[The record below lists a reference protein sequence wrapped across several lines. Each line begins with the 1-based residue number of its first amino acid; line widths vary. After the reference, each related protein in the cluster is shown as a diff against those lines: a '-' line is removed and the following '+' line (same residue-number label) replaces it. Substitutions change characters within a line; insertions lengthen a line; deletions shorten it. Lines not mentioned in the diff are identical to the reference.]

1 MSISLIVSGI
11 GAIVAA
17 IGGGVLLARCF
28 REPRG
33 DLIAWSVAL
42 LGLLIS
48 LGAQALGHLSGFDS
62 AMFRAMELGG
72 QVLAP
77 LALILA
83 LSEVAA
89 KSTAARFCA
98 RLYIPALGVVAVV
111 VLAMD
116 QLAQASF
123 TKAWPDPAVFYQVP
137 PNYVL
142 MFAIGPATALVAI
155 IAVGVVLARSGQPR
169 WNALLPAQLMG
180 GAAALL
186 LAYPALAQLVAYL
199 VKIHLPVGSAF
210 ALLCTAAAALVWL
223 AGTRAGRVPSAAAPG
238 RASHSPDG
246 WGAYSGL
253 DRSGDFGR
261 LEESAEGGVYR
272 GDGLY
277 RAGAPGR
284 TDAEEYGRDRDNA
297 RAGRRE
303 SWQDGREGWQ
313 DGGDGWRDDQQANRS
328 GHEDWRADQLRG
340 GYQAPDFATGDFV
353 PGDYSEDYAPADY
366 ASGAHVG
373 GAYQGGAYGGGAYP
387 GGADPGGAYL
397 GGDYAT
403 GDFATG
409 DIVPGGHDPAVGG
422 WQPSPGA
429 DDGIEQ
435 YGRAERHDDLDGRR
449 SAGWQ
454 GGPADEPDRFAAG
467 NGHGD
472 EAARAQL
479 FGQIAIYTLLED
491 RVDDFDELTER
502 IVDQVRSREPDTLVF
517 IVHAVPSAPMQRI
530 LYEVYRDRSAYQWH
544 TQQPHVQQFEADK
557 RPYVLATNVIE
568 LGLQQAKVS
577 PFPSVTD
584 LFTEP
589 GFDTAGFE
597 RPDYLRDYGR
607 TSAQPGSGTREYR

>member
-1 MSISLIVSGI
+1 MSISLIVSGL
-11 GAIVAA
+11 GAIIAA

-28 REPRG
+28 REPRA
-33 DLIAWSVAL
+33 DLVAWSVTL

-48 LGAQALGHLSGFDS
+48 LGAQALGYLSGFD
-62 AMFRAMELGG
+62 AAIFRAMELGG
-72 QVLAP
+72 QVIAP

-89 KSTAARFCA
+89 KSAAARFCA

-116 QLAQASF
+116 QLAQVTF

-142 MFAIGPATALVAI
+142 MFAIGPATAIVAI

-180 GAAALL
+180 GTAALL

-199 VKIHLPVGSAF
+199 AKVHLPVGSAF

-223 AGTRAGRVPSAAAPG
+223 AGMRSGRVRPAAPHG
-238 RASHSPDG
+238 RASQSPDG
-246 WGAYSGL
+246 WGAYGGL
-253 DRSGDFGR
+253 DRTGDFGR

-277 RAGAPGR
+277 RPGPAGRA
-284 TDAEEYGRDRDNA
+284 DADQYGGDRDD
-297 RAGRRE
+297 AGP
-303 SWQDGREGWQ
+303 GWQ
-313 DGGDGWRDDQQANRS
+313 DERDAGRP
-328 GHEDWRADQLRG
+328 GREDWRGDQHQG
-340 GYQAPDFATGDFV
+340 GYQVPDFATGDFV
-353 PGDYSEDYAPADY
+353 PGDYGGGDYGPGGYAD
-366 ASGAHVG
+366 GAH
-373 GAYQGGAYGGGAYP
+373 A
-387 GGADPGGAYL
+387 

-409 DIVPGGHDPAVGG
+409 DIAPNGHDLATDG
-422 WQPSPGA
+422 WQTRPGA
-429 DDGIEQ
+429 
-435 YGRAERHDDLDGRR
+435 A
-449 SAGWQ
+449 
-454 GGPADEPDRFAAG
+454 DRFPAAG
-467 NGHGD
+467 GTGE

-491 RVDDFDELTER
+491 RVDEFDQLTER
-502 IVDQVRSREPDTLVF
+502 VVDLVRSREPDTLVF

-544 TQQPHVQQFEADK
+544 TQQAHVQQFEADK

-584 LFTEP
+584 LFSEP

-607 TSAQPGSGTREYR
+607 SSAHPGSGTREYR

>member
-17 IGGGVLLARCF
+17 IGGGVLLARYF

-33 DLIAWSVAL
+33 DLVAWSVAL

-48 LGAQALGHLSGFDS
+48 LGAQALGHSSGFDA
-62 AMFRAMELGG
+62 AMFRAMEIGG
-72 QVLAP
+72 QVIAP

-98 RLYIPALGVVAVV
+98 RLYIPALGVVALV
-111 VLAMD
+111 VLVMD
-116 QLAQASF
+116 QLTQTTF
-123 TKAWPDPAVFYQVP
+123 TKAWPDPAVYYQVP
-137 PNYVL
+137 PDYVL
-142 MFAIGPATALVAI
+142 MFAVGPATALVAI
-155 IAVGVVLARSGQPR
+155 ITVGVVLARSGQPR

-199 VKIHLPVGSAF
+199 ANIHLPVASVF
-210 ALLCTAAAALVWL
+210 AVLCTAAAALTWL
-223 AGTRAGRVPSAAAPG
+223 AGMRTGRVRSAAPPA
-238 RASHSPDG
+238 RASQSAEG

-253 DRSGDFGR
+253 DRTGDYGR

-272 GDGLY
+272 GGGLY
-277 RAGAPGR
+277 RPGPSGR
-284 TDAEEYGRDRDNA
+284 ADAEHYDRDRDD
-297 RAGRRE
+297 AGP
-303 SWQDGREGWQ
+303 GWQ
-313 DGGDGWRDDQQANRS
+313 DDRDAGRPGRDDR
-328 GHEDWRADQLRG
+328 RFDQHQG

-353 PGDYSEDYAPADY
+353 PGDYIGGDHGPGDYA
-366 ASGAHVG
+366 G
-373 GAYQGGAYGGGAYP
+373 GAYT
-387 GGADPGGAYL
+387 D
-397 GGDYAT
+397 GDYAT

-409 DIVPGGHDPAVGG
+409 DISPDRHDPAVGG
-422 WQPSPGA
+422 WQSGPGA
-429 DDGIEQ
+429 DDRLEE
-435 YGRAERHDDLDGRR
+435 YGRTDRQGDLGGRQPASWQDR
-449 SAGWQ
+449 PANEPAG
-454 GGPADEPDRFAAG
+454 FAAAG
-467 NGHGD
+467 GLGD

-479 FGQIAIYTLLED
+479 FGQIAIYTLLEE
-491 RVDDFDELTER
+491 RVDEFDQLTER
-502 IVDQVRSREPDTLVF
+502 VVDLVRNREPDTLVF

-544 TQQPHVQQFEADK
+544 TQQAHVQQFEADK

-584 LFTEP
+584 LFSEP

-607 TSAQPGSGTREYR
+607 TSAHPGSGTREYR